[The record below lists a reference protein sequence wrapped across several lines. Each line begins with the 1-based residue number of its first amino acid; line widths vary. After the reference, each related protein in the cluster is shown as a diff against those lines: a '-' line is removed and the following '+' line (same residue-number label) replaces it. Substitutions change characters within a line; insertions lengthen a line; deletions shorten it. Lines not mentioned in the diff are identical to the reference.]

1 MMPPKVRVGMASAL
15 PRRQSLKTR
24 ITLATLAIFLMS
36 LWSLSYYASGMLH
49 QDMERLLGDQQ
60 FSTLSVVANAIDED
74 LEEQIRE
81 LEHAARAF
89 DPSWLKNPAVLQRSM
104 AREIMLQ
111 AHFNA
116 GVQVVGRDGVMVAEV
131 SASGR
136 AGASHADHEAMLAV
150 LSKGGTTIGQ
160 PSMDPLW
167 KQPVFT
173 IATAILDAGGEV
185 AGALIGVTTLGQPSF
200 LDKVTGSRYGKSG
213 GYFLV
218 APRARLVIT
227 ANDKSHVMEALPAP
241 GISPSLDR
249 IIQGHEGADIAA
261 ELFGVEVLT
270 SAKNIPAA
278 GWVVLAALP
287 TAEAFAPLHDMQR
300 RMQQATL
307 ILTLLAGFL
316 TWWLLRRQLAPLLGA
331 ARTLVT
337 LSDSNQPPQPLP
349 VARPDEIGQLIDGFN
364 RLLETL
370 AQREQ
375 ALKLS
380 EHKLSTI
387 LDNVDAF
394 IYLKDPQSRYQFANR
409 PMLQALGL
417 TMEDIQGQADANFVD
432 ADTVVQLRRHDRQA
446 LEEGKIVR
454 SEETVRRRKGGPS
467 STYLSVK
474 IPLYDDSG
482 RIYALC
488 GLSTDITERK
498 HAEAELRIAAVAFEC
513 QEGIVVLDA
522 DLKILRVNQA
532 FTQITGYAQHE
543 VQGQTTA
550 FLGSE
555 RYPASFYDAVWLQTG
570 RMGAWKGEMWHRRKN
585 GEDFPD
591 NVIVTAV
598 MDEGGRLTHYVV
610 NLSDATDS
618 RRHEQQR
625 LLNEAAHRNTLV
637 REVHHRIKNNLQG
650 ITGLLRQFAQKHPEA
665 AEPVQQAIGQ
675 VQGISIIHGLQGR
688 GVISSVRVC
697 ELTRAIADEIQ
708 NLWQTCVTLDI
719 PRVWRPRVIAE
730 KEAVPIALVLN
741 ELILNAVKHG
751 GKAHGKVSI
760 TLQPGLQPDA
770 VQVKIV
776 NAVLLSMDSRR
787 TGTHRSGLQLISS
800 LMPPQG
806 ASIVREQEGD
816 FVTTVLELAP
826 PVISPDPKDPT

>member
-1 MMPPKVRVGMASAL
+1 MMPPKVRVSMTSAV
-15 PRRQSLKTR
+15 PPRQSLKTR

-60 FSTLSVVANAIDED
+60 LSTVSVVANAIDED

-81 LEHAARAF
+81 LEHAARAL
-89 DPSWLKNPAVLQRSM
+89 DPSWLKKPAVLQRSM

-116 GVQVVGRDGVMVAEV
+116 GVQVVARDGAMVSEV
-131 SASGR
+131 SQSGSIATNPIDNETVR
-136 AGASHADHEAMLAV
+136 TV
-150 LSKGGTTIGQ
+150 LSNGETTIGLPVID
-160 PSMDPLW
+160 PSR
-167 KQPVFT
+167 KQPVFSIGT
-173 IATAILDAGGEV
+173 PILDASGEV

-200 LDKVTGSRYGKSG
+200 LDKMTGNRYGKSG

-249 IIQGHEGADIAA
+249 LIQGYEGPDTEAK
-261 ELFGVEVLT
+261 LFGVEVLT
-270 SAKNIPAA
+270 SAKSIPAA

-287 TAEAFAPLHDMQR
+287 TAEAFAPLHDMRR
-300 RMQQATL
+300 RMLQATL

-337 LSDSNQPPQPLP
+337 LSDTNQPPQPLP
-349 VARPDEIGQLIDGFN
+349 VARPDEIGQLINGFN

-417 TMEDIQGQADANFVD
+417 TMEDIRGQADANFVD

-454 SEETVRRRKGGPS
+454 SEETVRRLKGGHS

-482 RIYALC
+482 QIYALC

-532 FTQITGYAQHE
+532 FTQITGHAQHE
-543 VQGQTTA
+543 VQGQTTV
-550 FLGSE
+550 FLRSE
-555 RYPASFYDAVWLQTG
+555 RYPASFYDAVWEEAK
-570 RMGAWKGEMWHRRKN
+570 RMGAWKGEMWHRRQN
-585 GEDFPD
+585 GDDFPD
-591 NVIVTAV
+591 RVTVTAV
-598 MDEGGRLTHYVV
+598 MDEGGLLTHYVL
-610 NLSDATDS
+610 NLSDTTDS
-618 RRHEQQR
+618 RRQEQQR
-625 LLNEAAHRNTLV
+625 LHNEAALRNTLV

-650 ITGLLRQFAQKHPEA
+650 ITGLLRQFAQKHPEM
-665 AEPVQQAIGQ
+665 AEPAQQAIGQ

-688 GVISSVRVC
+688 AITSSVRVC

-708 NLWQTCVTLDI
+708 NLWQTSVTLDI
-719 PRVWRPRVIAE
+719 PPAWRPRVIAE

-751 GKAHGKVSI
+751 GKAHGKVNISLRQG
-760 TLQPGLQPDA
+760 TQPDA
-770 VQVKIV
+770 VQIRIV
-776 NAVLLSMDSRR
+776 NAALLSSNGGK
-787 TGTHRSGLQLISS
+787 TGARHNGLQLIAS

-806 ASIVREQEGD
+806 ACFVREQEGD
-816 FVTTVLELAP
+816 LVTTVLELLP
-826 PVISPDPKDPT
+826 PVVSPDPKAPT